1 MDLEPLHELRDEALR
16 LMAAVRTASD
26 GDAPSMTGTH
36 AGARVTI
43 DGRGT
48 VSEVAIDSSWR
59 QGANVGALADY
70 VLLAYRDAS
79 TTRLQNMLE
88 RIEEN
93 SARPPLEQRL
103 KAANTIPDPPRPSA
117 AAAEQA
123 MSTIRGLGGIR
134 VAAQDMIK
142 ALTEAGKETF
152 EARQADGHV
161 VARANRQRE
170 VTYLAVDQSWAREA
184 SDRSISQH
192 VAAAMREAQDLGA
205 AAPSL
210 DDLMWKTPLG
220 RAFGL
225 MAERH
230 E

>member
-1 MDLEPLHELRDEALR
+1 MDLEPLHDLREEALR

-26 GDAPSMTGTH
+26 GDAPSTTGTH

-59 QGANVGALADY
+59 EGARAGSLADL
-70 VLLAYRDAS
+70 VLLAYREAC
-79 TTRLQNMLE
+79 TARLQNMLE

-103 KAANTIPDPPRPSA
+103 KAANTVPDPPRPSA

-123 MSTIRGLGGIR
+123 MSQIRDLGGIR
-134 VAAQDMIK
+134 VATQDMIK
-142 ALTEAGKETF
+142 TLTEAGKKTF
-152 EARQADGHV
+152 EARLAEGRI
-161 VARANRQRE
+161 VARANRQGE
-170 VTYLAVDQSWAREA
+170 VTYLAIDQSWAREA
-184 SDRSISQH
+184 SDRSISQY
-192 VAAAMREAQDLGA
+192 VAAAMKNAQDLGA

>member
-1 MDLEPLHELRDEALR
+1 MDLEPLHRLRDESLR
-16 LMAAVRTASD
+16 LMTAIRTASD
-26 GDAPSMTGTH
+26 GDGPSMAGTH

-59 QGANVGALADY
+59 QGVGAGALADH

-93 SARPPLEQRL
+93 SARPSLEQRL
-103 KAANTIPDPPRPSA
+103 KAANAVPDPPRPSVA
-117 AAAEQA
+117 TAEQA
-123 MSTIRGLGGIR
+123 MSQIRDLGGIR
-134 VAAQDMIK
+134 VATQDMIK

-152 EARQADGHV
+152 EARQAEGRV

-170 VTYLAVDQSWAREA
+170 VTYLTVDQSWARDA

-192 VAAAMREAQDLGA
+192 VAAAMRDAQDLGS

-220 RAFGL
+220 QAFGL
-225 MAERH
+225 MAARH

>member
-88 RIEEN
+88 LIEEN

-123 MSTIRGLGGIR
+123 MSKIRGLGGIR
-134 VAAQDMIK
+134 VATQDMIK

-152 EARQADGHV
+152 EARQAEGRV

-170 VTYLAVDQSWAREA
+170 VTYLTVDQSWAREA